1 MPSSTPLAGKVA
13 LITGSSKGIG
23 RATAL
28 QLSAL
33 GAKVVINYSS
43 SAKDAD
49 AVVQQIGPD
58 NAIAIKADV
67 SSIPDL
73 EALVNKTVERFGKID
88 ILIPNAGIL
97 PNKDL
102 ENTSEEDFDKCFGV
116 NVKGVYFLVQ
126 KAVPHMSP
134 SSRIILLSSS
144 LTSLSGI
151 TPNYL
156 LYVATKGAIEQ
167 MTRVLAKDL
176 GRKGITVNAVAPGP
190 TATDMFMAGKPE
202 QLIKTLASF
211 NPFNRLGDPEDI
223 AGVMGFLASEQSSWV
238 SGQVVKANGAMT

>member
-1 MPSSTPLAGKVA
+1 MANLPLAGKVA

-28 QLSAL
+28 ELASQ

-43 SAKDAD
+43 SAKEAD
-49 AVVQQIGPD
+49 EVVKQIGSD
-58 NAIAIKADV
+58 NAIAVKADV
-67 SSIPDL
+67 SSIPAL
-73 EALVNKTVERFGKID
+73 EELVNKTVERFGKID

-97 PNKDL
+97 PMKDL
-102 ENTSEEDFDKCFGV
+102 ETTSEEDFERCFAV

-126 KAVPHMSP
+126 KAVPHMAP
-134 SSRIILLSSS
+134 SSRVILLSST
-144 LTSLSGI
+144 LTHISSI

-156 LYVATKGAIEQ
+156 LYVASKGAIEQ

-202 QLIKTLASF
+202 ALVNMMKGM
-211 NPFNRLGDPEDI
+211 NPFNRLGSPEDV
-223 AGVMGFLASEQSSWV
+223 ASVMGFIASERSGWV
-238 SGQVVKANGAMT
+238 SGQVIKVNGATA